1 MGWELSINGDT
12 FVAPSREEVRGY
24 LAQAR
29 QPEFLELWLARD
41 DDDNDQGAM
50 SNDQGAMSLLANGD
64 HAWLMHLR
72 HHDGD
77 AGFSSR
83 NPTYDGPPDATASFR
98 LSNGQLD
105 TYPLAWTVS
114 RERALQAIEHF
125 LVTGERVPWIT
136 WHED

>member
-1 MGWELSINGDT
+1 MRWELSINNDT
-12 FVAPSREEVRGY
+12 FVVSSRDELRGY

-29 QPEFLELWLARD
+29 QPEFLELWLAQD
-41 DDDNDQGAM
+41 DDDNDH
-50 SNDQGAMSLLANGD
+50 GAMSLLANGD
-64 HAWLMHLR
+64 RAWLMHLR

-83 NPTYDGPPDATASFR
+83 NPTYDGPPDATAQFR

-105 TYPLAWTVS
+105 TYPLAWTIS
-114 RERALQAIEHF
+114 RERALQAIGHF
-125 LVTGERVPWIT
+125 FETGERAPWIA

>member
-1 MGWELSINGDT
+1 MRWELSINNDT
-12 FVAPSREEVRGY
+12 FVVPSREQLRGY

-29 QPEFLELWLARD
+29 QPEYLELWLTRD
-41 DDDNDQGAM
+41 DDDNDH
-50 SNDQGAMSLLANGD
+50 GAMSLLANGD
-64 HAWLMHLR
+64 RVWLMHLR

-77 AGFSSR
+77 SGYSSR
-83 NPTYDGPPDATASFR
+83 NPTYDGSPDATVPFR
-98 LSNGQLD
+98 FSNGQLD

-114 RERALQAIEHF
+114 REHALQAIEYF

>member
-1 MGWELSINGDT
+1 MRWQLVINDDTSYVSNLGDL
-12 FVAPSREEVRGY
+12 RDH
-24 LAQAR
+24 LARAC

-41 DDDNDQGAM
+41 DDDGVDH
-50 SNDQGAMSLLANGD
+50 GAMSLLAHRDRAG
-64 HAWLMHLR
+64 LMHLR

-83 NPTYDGPPDATASFR
+83 NPAYDGPPDATAPFR

-105 TYPLAWTVS
+105 TYPLAWTIS
-114 RERALQAIEHF
+114 REQALQAVEHF
-125 LVTGERVPWIT
+125 LLTGDRAPWIT

>member
-1 MGWELSINGDT
+1 MRWQLVINDDTSYVSNLGDL
-12 FVAPSREEVRGY
+12 REH
-24 LAQAR
+24 LARAR
-29 QPEFLELWLARD
+29 QSEFLELWLTQD
-41 DDDNDQGAM
+41 DDDDVDRGAM
-50 SNDQGAMSLLANGD
+50 KLLASGK

-77 AGFSSR
+77 SGFSSL
-83 NPTYDGPPDATASFR
+83 NPAYDGSPNATVPFR

-105 TYPLAWTVS
+105 IYPLAWMIS

-125 LVTGERVPWIT
+125 LLTGDRAPWIT